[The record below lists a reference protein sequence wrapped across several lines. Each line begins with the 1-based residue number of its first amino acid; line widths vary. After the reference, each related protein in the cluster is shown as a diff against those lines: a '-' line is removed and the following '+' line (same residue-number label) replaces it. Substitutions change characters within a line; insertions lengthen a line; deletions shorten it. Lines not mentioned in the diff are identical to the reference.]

1 MEELKELLAKECNGR
16 FSMDSPVME
25 HFISLLTEGHLK
37 HGEVLTRYG
46 QLDTNIYIIRR
57 GILKLCYFD
66 GDSERIFAF
75 GVPGTLSTQMH
86 CYYTRTPSIFQYEA
100 CTDAV
105 MMKISKQEFD
115 ALIRESADFSRWVLD
130 RALDQL
136 CSLEIRLDRINGQAE
151 NRYLNLLQIAPEVVS
166 RVRAKDIASYL
177 GITPDYFSKLKKRL
191 AIRKASEKVE
201 EPSTRNAVRLI
212 KRH

>member
-25 HFISLLTEGHLK
+25 HFISLLTEVHLK

-75 GVPGTLSTQMH
+75 GVPGTLST
-86 CYYTRTPSIFQYEA
+86 
-100 CTDAV
+100 
-105 MMKISKQEFD
+105 D
-115 ALIRESADFSRWVLD
+115 ALLLYAHAVDFPV
-130 RALDQL
+130 
-136 CSLEIRLDRINGQAE
+136 
-151 NRYLNLLQIAPEVVS
+151 
-166 RVRAKDIASYL
+166 
-177 GITPDYFSKLKKRL
+177 
-191 AIRKASEKVE
+191 
-201 EPSTRNAVRLI
+201 
-212 KRH
+212 